1 MPEWY
6 QSPKTGRW
14 FLFGVGYVEKH
25 GGKWLGALLY
35 SSRCRTMKVKRVKP
49 SKRVFESV
57 EEAMAWVEKIARK
70 STSASGAVRT

>member
-25 GGKWLGALLY
+25 GGKWLGALLTAAGAESRR
-35 SSRCRTMKVKRVKP
+35 SS
-49 SKRVFESV
+49 E
-57 EEAMAWVEKIARK
+57 
-70 STSASGAVRT
+70 